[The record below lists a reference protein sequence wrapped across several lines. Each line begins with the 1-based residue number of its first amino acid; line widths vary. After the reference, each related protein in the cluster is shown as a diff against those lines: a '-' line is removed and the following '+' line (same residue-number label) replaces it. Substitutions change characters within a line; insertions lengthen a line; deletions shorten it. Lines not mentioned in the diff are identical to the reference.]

1 MTNTGRIIEVIRHNS
16 RVATKVSPKEGEM
29 VVRTGFVVAI
39 IFLGLLVMA
48 QEVSTDYDRSYDFS
62 QLHTFSVKI
71 GTPWGNQLSEER
83 AKEAVTKVLV
93 QRGWQQADEASANA
107 LVVIHGATESKKS
120 LDTFY
125 SGGWG
130 GYGWGGFGAPGT
142 ATTSVN
148 EYRVG
153 TMVVDVFAA
162 KDKKLV
168 FRGTA
173 QDEISDKSEK
183 NTKKIEKGAEKI
195 FKNFPPQPKEK
206 K

>member
-1 MTNTGRIIEVIRHNS
+1 
-16 RVATKVSPKEGEM
+16 M

-48 QEVSTDYDRSYDFS
+48 QEVSTDYDHSYDFS

-71 GTPWGNQLSEER
+71 GTSWGNQLSEER
-83 AKEAVTKVLV
+83 AKEAVSKALV
-93 QRGWQQADEASANA
+93 QRGWQPADEASADA
-107 LVVIHGATESKKS
+107 LVVIHGATESKKT

-162 KDKKLV
+162 KSKKLV
-168 FRGTA
+168 FRGTG
-173 QDEISDKSEK
+173 QDEISDKPEK
-183 NTKKIEKGAEKI
+183 NIKKIEKGAEKI